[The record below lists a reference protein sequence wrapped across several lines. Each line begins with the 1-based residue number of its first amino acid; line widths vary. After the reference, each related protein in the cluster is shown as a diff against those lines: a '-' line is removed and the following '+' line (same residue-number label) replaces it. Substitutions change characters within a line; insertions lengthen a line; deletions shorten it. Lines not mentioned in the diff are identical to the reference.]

1 MSLQDALARIVSA
14 FDECQIAYML
24 TGSFA
29 SVHYG
34 SPRSTQDIDFVVV
47 AGDDQLRRFVG
58 SLTAGEYYADV
69 DAALE
74 ANHRHSM
81 FNVLDMT
88 EGWKIDCIMRKPRP
102 FSEEEFRRRQPI
114 EVSGIKLFSA
124 TAEDVIVSKLEW
136 AKLGQS
142 QRHIEDVAGVLKMRS
157 NTLDRRYIDQWVEEL
172 DLGEEFN
179 RALKIAESA
188 AL

>member
-1 MSLQDALARIVSA
+1 MSLQDALARIVYA
-14 FDECQIAYML
+14 FDHCEIAYML

-34 SPRSTQDIDFVVV
+34 SPRSTQDIDFVIV
-47 AGDDQLRRFVG
+47 ASDDQLRRFVA
-58 SLTAGEYYADV
+58 SLSAGQYYADV

-74 ANHRHSM
+74 ANRRHSM
-81 FNVLDMT
+81 FNVLDVT

-102 FSEEEFRRRQPI
+102 FSAEEFRRRQSI
-114 EVSGIKLFSA
+114 EVSGINLFAA

-142 QRHIEDVAGVLKMRS
+142 QRHVEDAAGVLKMRW
-157 NTLDRRYIDQWVEEL
+157 NTLDRRYIAKWVGEL
-172 DLGEEFN
+172 GLGEEFN
-179 RALKIAESA
+179 HALKIAEVA
-188 AL
+188 G